1 MDIKTIIDESILEFN
16 KNQNKFKI
24 TNSENFELIGK
35 NSSLDSMA
43 VVQFLLILE
52 KKLSEKS
59 NKKIDLVNKVF
70 NTEKNVLFI
79 KDLVLILKI

>member
-1 MDIKTIIDESILEFN
+1 MDIKRIIDESILEFN

-52 KKLSEKS
+52 KKLNQKP

-70 NTEKNVLFI
+70 GADKDDLFI
-79 KDLVLILKI
+79 KDLASILKN